1 MTNEMISEANDANDD
16 LSVSSDAVDMTCT
29 CGARLSFERSAEH
42 ISCQCGA
49 SYAVTITQLTPPDD
63 ANL

>member
-1 MTNEMISEANDANDD
+1 MTDGTIPKANDANDG
-16 LSVSSDAVDMTCT
+16 LSVSSDAVDMTCA

-42 ISCQCGA
+42 VSCQCGA

-63 ANL
+63 ADR